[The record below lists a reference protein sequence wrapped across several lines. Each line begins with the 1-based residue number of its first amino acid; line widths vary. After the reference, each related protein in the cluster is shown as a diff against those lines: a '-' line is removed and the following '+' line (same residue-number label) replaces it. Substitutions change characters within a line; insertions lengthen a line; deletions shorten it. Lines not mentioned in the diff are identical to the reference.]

1 MSLKFTI
8 IIPCYNAESWIETS
22 ILSAL
27 GQTYEDLEVIFVDN
41 ESTDNSLEIAKK
53 IQKKYPSL
61 IIDTA
66 PNLYKYSWEEPVEK
80 ALSIST
86 GDYFTILGADDWII
100 PEYISE
106 VMKIINLDP
115 KKIKLLQT
123 PIRGVKADTGN
134 PMGEIKHSY
143 KSLEEFKTLLFERCP
158 VTTPSMVYSKELHN
172 KGILRWDSKNY
183 LGAVDYDLYFNIA
196 HHNYFIYPFPKWIG
210 YYYRWHDNQATWGMH
225 KEPTD
230 YDTLIKKVWKDKWKV
245 N

>member
-80 ALSIST
+80 A
-86 GDYFTILGADDWII
+86 
-100 PEYISE
+100 
-106 VMKIINLDP
+106 
-115 KKIKLLQT
+115 
-123 PIRGVKADTGN
+123 
-134 PMGEIKHSY
+134 
-143 KSLEEFKTLLFERCP
+143 
-158 VTTPSMVYSKELHN
+158 YSKELHN